1 MAIRENTASD
11 RAVNRRVRRA
21 GGFAVVG
28 ALALAA
34 PALGPASAAPFVV
47 VAGLA
52 AFVIDDGPVFE
63 LFARPGEHEEHTLYG
78 LVGFSLAAAGLG
90 LLVALFDLP
99 LPVFLVSVL
108 VLSAG
113 DLAEAV
119 AEGYRS
125 TAFAT
130 TAFVVVGAAAGLA
143 GQLLVG
149 LATPDLVSRPA
160 FVAFLAASAALVAAL
175 VRTGLSPRDD
185 ALVLFS
191 AGLTVWLLTAL
202 PIDPS
207 PATVL
212 AAAVVSAGFGG
223 LAYALG
229 VASVSGMLTGVLA
242 ALVMVVLGGFGWFA
256 LLIAFFGIGGLSTR
270 FGYDR
275 KQERGLAEAND
286 GARGSA
292 NVLANAAVA
301 LAAVVGYA
309 ASPLFPMPRAIFL
322 YVFAGSLAAAMA
334 DTLSSEVGG
343 LYDTPRLVTTLEP
356 VPPGTDGG
364 VTWQGG
370 LAGVGGAALVAGLAV
385 LALGTSPAGALVIC
399 AAGVVGTLVDSLLG
413 ALVENHRIDA
423 VVGRLAP
430 DLGEHRVG
438 NTAVNFLT
446 TLVAAVVCAVLAVV
460 VGLAPL

>member
-1 MAIRENTASD
+1 M
-11 RAVNRRVRRA
+11 
-21 GGFAVVG
+21 G

-34 PALGPASAAPFVV
+34 PVLGPAVAAPFVV

-52 AFVIDDGPVFE
+52 AFAVDDGPLFD

-90 LLVALFDLP
+90 LFVALFDLP
-99 LPVFLVSVL
+99 LSVFLVSVL

-113 DLAEAV
+113 DLAEAIV
-119 AEGYRS
+119 ENYGSPAL
-125 TAFAT
+125 AT
-130 TAFVVVGAAAGLA
+130 VAFVVVGGAVAVAGE
-143 GQLLVG
+143 LLVG
-149 LATPDLVSRPA
+149 LATPDLTPPLA
-160 FVAFLAASAALVAAL
+160 FVVFYAATAALVAAL
-175 VRTGLSPRDD
+175 VRTALSPRDD

-202 PIDPS
+202 PVAPS

-229 VASVSGMLTGVLA
+229 VASVSGMVTGVLA

-270 FGYDR
+270 FEYD
-275 KQERGLAEAND
+275 KKAERGLAEANG
-286 GARGSA
+286 GARGSG

-301 LAAVVGYA
+301 LVGVVGYA
-309 ASPLFPMPRAIFL
+309 ASPLLPTSRTIFVF
-322 YVFAGSLAAAMA
+322 VFAGSLAAAMA

-343 LYDTPRLVTTLEP
+343 LFDTPRLVTTLEP

-370 LAGVGGAALVAGLAV
+370 LAGVAGAALVAGLAV
-385 LALGTSPAGALVIC
+385 LALGVSPAGALVIC

-423 VVGRLAP
+423 IVGRLAR
-430 DLGEHRVG
+430 DLGEQRIG
-438 NTAVNFLT
+438 NAAVNFLT
-446 TLVAAVVCAVLAVV
+446 TLVAALVCAALAVG